1 MEDLLMKKNFN
12 TLIVLVVSI
21 MLFSIV
27 GCTPKK
33 PLVIKESDTYIV
45 ITVSNE
51 QMELNSNTTL
61 VDYMNSLKDDGKL
74 DFEMD
79 NGMVSSVNGIENPSD
94 WSSCWMLYTSDA
106 DNANSAWGTVEY
118 KGKIYGSAMFGAE
131 SLKVKD
137 GCIYIWI
144 FKSM

>member
-1 MEDLLMKKNFN
+1 MYTQK
-12 TLIVLVVSI
+12 TIS
-21 MLFSIV
+21 
-27 GCTPKK
+27 
-33 PLVIKESDTYIV
+33 IKESDTYII